1 MHSQYAWD
9 FPSRKDHIIS
19 LPKLAQVYSKF
30 FQPIRGFNHP
40 YMRYKTFWNG
50 GVDSRIAFY
59 QDFHPYCLSIIS
71 LIIKG
76 SLTSLVHH
84 HNNCFVLKV
93 ANIFHWEEFVICHST
108 KSHLLSDPN
117 FHYYAHSFKFW
128 KPLSLYFCLSLLIFT
143 YTVSNAVYQHMTTL
157 KLRNLLTRWWASQT
171 IWKKKIIWINKYLYG
186 NNS

>member
-40 YMRYKTFWNG
+40 HMRYKTFWNG

-71 LIIKG
+71 LIIKS
-76 SLTSLVHH
+76 SLTSLVHY
-84 HNNCFVLKV
+84 HNNCSFLLTV
-93 ANIFHWEEFVICHST
+93 ANLFHWEEFVIYHST
-108 KSHLLSDPN
+108 MSHLLYDPN
-117 FHYYAHSFKFW
+117 FQYYAHSFKFW
-128 KPLSLYFCLSLLIFT
+128 KTLSLYFFFFLLIFT
-143 YTVSNAVYQHMTTL
+143 YTLSNAVNQHMAAL
-157 KLRNLLTRWWASQT
+157 KLRYLSTRWWASQT
-171 IWKKKIIWINKYLYG
+171 I
-186 NNS
+186 